1 MVIQLCSI
9 TVTKKGEGHVNHI
22 KKFSRGNA
30 RYSSFNGFA
39 SLVGVPIR
47 KVFLLFILIS
57 GITAFTSI
65 TVAADQDT
73 DLLRKSVIHFNCK
86 LEKRDPMRP
95 WLPHPGTEIGGSG
108 VVIAPGRIL
117 TNAHVVHQAKEI
129 LIETDQTPLPV
140 NGTVLAIDLGRDL
153 ALIEVTDEEFVA
165 MHPPIELMDGLPS
178 DGADII
184 VMGYPMGGETLSTT
198 TGVVSRCEWEQSG
211 RNMDDGMRIQ
221 VDAAINPGNSGG
233 PGFIDGTI
241 AGISVSGLAASRADN
256 IAYLI
261 ATEEISRFLRE
272 ADAGLI
278 DGNSILN
285 VSVQDMKN
293 PALRKKLGV
302 ISSVSGVVVLEDERG
317 LLQPWDI
324 ITKLNGS
331 IVENDAQITIENDRK
346 VSMNAAIGRF
356 DPLLDGDSI
365 EIEILRDGKQMT
377 LSMPPLSGREA
388 VIQNRPNGEYP
399 YIVVGPLVFGPMHE
413 ELIGAHR
420 MDPWGSYVYFYGG
433 GPFLD
438 HYMDDTPGD
447 GKEIVTLL
455 SSMLS
460 HPTARGYD
468 AYPGQTI
475 KSVNGETFDNFTEFV
490 KLIADLEDDWLV
502 IEFNESQASRLVFD
516 RKELYKATS
525 DIMESN
531 GIRRAASKEF
541 RGLWSVDD

>member
-1 MVIQLCSI
+1 
-9 TVTKKGEGHVNHI
+9 VNHI
-22 KKFSRGNA
+22 IKFSRGHTG
-30 RYSSFNGFA
+30 YLSFNGFA
-39 SLVGVPIR
+39 SLVRIPIR
-47 KVFLLFILIS
+47 QVFLLFVLIS

-65 TVAADQDT
+65 TVAADQDI

-86 LEKRDPMRP
+86 IEERDPMRP

-129 LIETDQTPLPV
+129 LLETDQTPLPV
-140 NGTVLAIDLGRDL
+140 NGTILAIDLGRDL
-153 ALIEVTDEEFVA
+153 ALIEVTDEDFIA
-165 MHPPIELMDGLPS
+165 MHPPVELMDGLPS

-198 TGVVSRCEWEQSG
+198 TGVISRCEWEKSG
-211 RNMDDGMRIQ
+211 RSMDEGMRVQ
-221 VDAAINPGNSGG
+221 VDAAVNPGNSGG
-233 PGFIDGTI
+233 PGFVDGTI
-241 AGISVSGLAASRADN
+241 AGISVSGLAASLADN

-272 ADAGLI
+272 AEAGLI
-278 DGNSILN
+278 DGNSILTA
-285 VSVQDMKN
+285 SIQDMKN

-302 ISSVSGVVVLEDERG
+302 NSSVSGVVVLEDDMG
-317 LLQPWDI
+317 LLEPWDI

-331 IVENDAQITIENDRK
+331 IVENDGQITIENDRK

-365 EIEILRDGKQMT
+365 EIEILRDGKPMT
-377 LSMPPLSGREA
+377 LSIPPISGREA
-388 VIQNRPNGEYP
+388 VIQYRPNGKYP
-399 YIVVGPLVFGPMHE
+399 YIVVGPLVFGPMHY
-413 ELIGAHR
+413 ELVGAHLR
-420 MDPWGSYVYFYGG
+420 DRWGSYVYYYGG

-438 HYMDDTPGD
+438 YFRNVTPAD

-455 SSMLS
+455 STPLS

-475 KSVNGETFDNFTEFV
+475 KSVNGETFDNFAEFV
-490 KLIADLEDDWLV
+490 TFIADLEDDWLI
-502 IEFNESQASRLVFD
+502 IEFNESEASRLVFD
-516 RKELYKATS
+516 RKELYAATS

-541 RGLWSVDD
+541 RGVWSVDD